1 MPHQPSRRTVLLAGA
16 LVPLATWIPGI
27 AQESRALAAAG
38 AGYRFLTEHQAAT
51 VVEATARLVP
61 GPFDDPLEAG
71 HPGAREADVVRYVDT
86 LLSAFDEHPPR
97 IFAGGPWS
105 DRHSTGPDHAA
116 HFVPLEERQLHAW
129 RIRVAQLRRDV
140 TAALTALD
148 AAARADGFAD
158 FASAPTPVQDYVL
171 TAETA
176 ARNVL
181 FSLTVEGLYSLP
193 EYGGNFAQK
202 GWQEITWLGDV
213 QPRGYSAGEVEDD
226 DGFDPIGAEDL
237 PVVLEA
243 LKNLPA
249 VIAAMGGTTLG

>member
-1 MPHQPSRRTVLLAGA
+1 MLAAGA
-16 LVPLATWIPGI
+16 LLPVATWLPGI
-27 AQESRALAAAG
+27 FEESRARAAAG
-38 AGYRFLTEHQAAT
+38 AGYRFLTAHQAAL

-61 GPFDDPLEAG
+61 GPLDDPLEAG

-105 DRHSTGPDHAA
+105 DRHSRGPNHAA
-116 HFVPLEERQLHAW
+116 RFVPLEERQLRAW
-129 RIRVAQLRRDV
+129 RVRIAQLRKDV

-148 AAARADGFAD
+148 GAAQSAGFAD
-158 FASAPTPVQDYVL
+158 FASAPTPAQDDVL
-171 TAETA
+171 NAEKA
-176 ARNVL
+176 ARDVL
-181 FSLTVEGLYSLP
+181 FPLTIEGLYSLP

-202 GWQEITWLGDV
+202 GWQEIRWLGDV
-213 QPRGYSAGEVEDD
+213 QPHGYSAGEVEDD

-237 PVVLEA
+237 AVVLEA

-249 VIAAMGGTTLG
+249 VIAAMGGKSLG